1 MKLFRLFSRSK
12 NDAIARRLYGAVVR
26 QARLT
31 VFYRDLAVPDTLDGR
46 FDLIVLHL
54 YLIANRLKGAGETAR
69 QLQQRLMEIFF
80 ADMDQ
85 SLREIGIGD
94 LSVGKRVGEMAD
106 AAYGR
111 IAVYDEAV
119 QGGEQAVA
127 AALSR
132 NVYRHDGLAE
142 GASRL
147 ARYVLGQHAHLK
159 TAGIDTIL
167 TGDVTFSEQSLE

>member
-1 MKLFRLFSRSK
+1 MKLFRVFSRSK
-12 NDAIARRLYGAVVR
+12 NDDIAHRLYRVVVR
-26 QARLT
+26 QARLP

-54 YLIANRLKGAGETAR
+54 YLIANRLKGAGETAGE
-69 QLQQRLMEIFF
+69 LQQRLMEIFF

-111 IAVYDEAV
+111 IAVYDQAV
-119 QGGEQAVA
+119 EGGEQAVA
-127 AALSR
+127 LALSR
-132 NVYRHDGLAE
+132 NVYRDDGLAE
-142 GASRL
+142 GATRL
-147 ARYVLGQHAHLK
+147 ARYVLQQHAHLK
-159 TAGIDTIL
+159 CVGIDTIL

>member
-12 NDAIARRLYGAVVR
+12 NDDITHRLYGAVVR
-26 QARLT
+26 QARLP
-31 VFYRDLAVPDTLDGR
+31 VFYRDFAVPDTLDGR

-111 IAVYDEAV
+111 IAVYDDAVDGGEEAV
-119 QGGEQAVA
+119 AL
-127 AALSR
+127 ALSR
-132 NVYRHDGLAE
+132 NVYRQDRVAE
-142 GASRL
+142 GATRL
-147 ARYVLGQHAHLK
+147 ARYMLKQRAHLK
-159 TAGIDTIL
+159 SVNIDTIL
-167 TGDVTFSEQSLE
+167 SGDAAFSEQGLE